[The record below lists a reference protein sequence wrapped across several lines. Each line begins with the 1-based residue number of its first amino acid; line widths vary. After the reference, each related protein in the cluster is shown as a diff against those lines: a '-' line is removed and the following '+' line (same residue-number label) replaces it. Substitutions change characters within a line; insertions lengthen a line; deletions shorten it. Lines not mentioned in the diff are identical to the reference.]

1 MQPPEQTPEQT
12 PEEAPPAPADLSRLR
27 IQRDE
32 GGAGAPPGFP
42 WMRAVVIVGVGALLF
57 LFKDPLIALI
67 SGAGGASVRTARATR
82 VVPGQ
87 AQQGDVA
94 ANGYVV
100 ADVQAS
106 LATVLSGR
114 LVELH
119 AKEGDTVSEGMVVAR
134 IQYDD
139 LEVQE
144 RQAAAARASAEARLA
159 LATAQ
164 VATAEARAEEAKR
177 DWEAAKLT
185 NDRLDVDI
193 AAQARV
199 VDAAREE
206 RDFRSRELERNRA
219 LFEKRHIDPG
229 TWDRIQTRAR
239 TAAIEH
245 GVARKR
251 ESALIQ
257 GKTAW
262 EGTIVGRKAAWN
274 VAQKSAAAVAQ
285 AEKVARAAVAEAQQ
299 TERLAAI
306 MVEKT
311 RIRAP
316 FTGLVIRKD
325 AEVGEVLAPMGAGNS
340 RGSVLTIVD
349 PTSLEVQ
356 VELSERRIA
365 RVNEGDRA
373 MIFLDAEP
381 ERGIEGT
388 VRKIWPRADRSKGSI
403 ELRVTLGTRPAVLR
417 PEMAVRVVFKGGT
430 KAGGPAREAYITV
443 PAEAIV
449 KRGGQDVVFVVEG
462 NMVRRVSIVQG
473 AREDAA
479 VVVTQGLQ
487 GGEVVVLAPAAGL
500 TDGSK
505 VQLSE

>member
-1 MQPPEQTPEQT
+1 MQPPEQTPEQASD
-12 PEEAPPAPADLSRLR
+12 EAPPAPADLSRLH
-27 IQRDE
+27 IQRDD
-32 GGAGAPPGFP
+32 GGAGTPRGFP
-42 WMRAVVIVGVGALLF
+42 WMRAVTIVGLGALLF
-57 LFKDPLIALI
+57 LFKDPLIALV
-67 SGAGGASVRTARATR
+67 SGGGASVRTARATR

-94 ANGYVV
+94 ANGYIV

-119 AKEGDTVSEGMVVAR
+119 AKEGDTVEAGMVVAR

-144 RQAAAARASAEARLA
+144 RQAATARASAEARLRHVA
-159 LATAQ
+159 SQAATARAR
-164 VATAEARAEEAKR
+164 VAEAQS
-177 DWEAAKLT
+177 DWETAQLT
-185 NDRLDVDI
+185 ADRLDVDI

-206 RDFRSRELERNRA
+206 SDFRSREVERNRS
-219 LFEKRHIDPG
+219 LFQKRRIDPG
-229 TWDRIQTRAR
+229 TWDEIQTRAR
-239 TAAIEH
+239 TAVIQV
-245 GVARKR
+245 GVAGKR
-251 ESALIQ
+251 HSALIQ

-262 EGTIVGRKAAWN
+262 EGTIAGRKAAWN
-274 VAQKSAAAVAQ
+274 VAQKQASAATE
-285 AEKVARAAVAEAQQ
+285 AEAVARAAVAEARQA
-299 TERLAAI
+299 ESLAAI

-316 FTGLVIRKD
+316 FEGLVIRKD

-365 RVNEGDRA
+365 RVTEGDRA
-373 MIFLDAEP
+373 MIFLDADP
-381 ERGIEGT
+381 EQGIEGT

-403 ELRVTLGTRPAVLR
+403 ELRVTLGSRPAMLR
-417 PEMAVRVVFKGGT
+417 PEMAARVVFKGGT
-430 KAGGPAREAYITV
+430 PATGPAREAYVTV
-443 PAEAIV
+443 PAEAIAT
-449 KRGGQDVVFVVEG
+449 RGGQDVVFVVEDDR
-462 NMVRRVSIVQG
+462 VRRVSIVQD
-473 AREDAA
+473 AREGAA
-479 VVVTQGLQ
+479 VVVTQGLR
-487 GGEVVVLAPAAGL
+487 GGELVVLAPAAGL
-500 TDGSK
+500 TDGSQVK
-505 VQLSE
+505 LPK